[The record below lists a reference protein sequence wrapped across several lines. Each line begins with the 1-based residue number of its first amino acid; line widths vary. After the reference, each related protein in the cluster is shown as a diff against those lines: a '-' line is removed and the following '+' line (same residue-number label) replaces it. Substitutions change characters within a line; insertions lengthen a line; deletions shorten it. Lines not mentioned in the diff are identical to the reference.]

1 MRFSIFVRWHA
12 CILMV
17 FLAIGVSAR
26 VCYAE
31 ESHGHESEDHAAA
44 SNGDDHEHGEA
55 DHAAHGDD
63 GHGDGGHDEGEAG
76 HHDAEHDAFHIDT
89 SAPPLMPDAR
99 LLIFS
104 LVTFLLYVF
113 LAKRFAWLP
122 LIEGLD
128 AREARVNRALA
139 DAEQA
144 RIEAEKLLAD
154 HRTRMSA
161 VTEEVR
167 GIVAAA
173 RSAAEKEKARVIAE
187 ADREAAALRDGALAE
202 IDAARQAAM
211 ADLDTQVDGQANA
224 AVDHLLRPRF

>member
-1 MRFSIFVRWHA
+1 MRFSIFVRWHI

-17 FLAIGVSAR
+17 LFSLGVPAR
-26 VCYAE
+26 ACNAE
-31 ESHGHESEDHAAA
+31 ESHAHETEDHAAA
-44 SNGDDHEHGEA
+44 SGGEDHGHGETDHE
-55 DHAAHGDD
+55 AH
-63 GHGDGGHDEGEAG
+63 GEAG
-76 HHDAEHDAFHIDT
+76 HEEGEAALHDGEHDSFHIDT
-89 SAPPLMPDAR
+89 SAPPLMPDLR

-128 AREARVNRALA
+128 ARESRVNRALA
-139 DAEQA
+139 GAEQA
-144 RIEAEKLLAD
+144 RVEAEKLLSD

-173 RSAAEKEKARVIAE
+173 RAAAEKEKARIIAE

-202 IDAARQAAM
+202 IESARQAAM
-211 ADLDTQVDGQANA
+211 ADLDAQVDGQANA
-224 AVDHLLRPRF
+224 TIDHLMKSRF

>member
-1 MRFSIFVRWHA
+1 
-12 CILMV
+12 
-17 FLAIGVSAR
+17 
-26 VCYAE
+26 
-31 ESHGHESEDHAAA
+31 
-44 SNGDDHEHGEA
+44 
-55 DHAAHGDD
+55 
-63 GHGDGGHDEGEAG
+63 
-76 HHDAEHDAFHIDT
+76 
-89 SAPPLMPDAR
+89 MPDLR

-128 AREARVNRALA
+128 ARESRVNRALA
-139 DAEQA
+139 GAEQA
-144 RIEAEKLLAD
+144 RVEAEKLLSD

-173 RSAAEKEKARVIAE
+173 RAAAEKEKARIIAE

-202 IDAARQAAM
+202 IESARQAAM
-211 ADLDTQVDGQANA
+211 ADLDAQVDGQANA
-224 AVDHLLRPRF
+224 TIDHLMKSRF